1 MNFTEEPLF
10 IPCMGEQMVG
20 ILALPEVPA
29 DVGVV
34 LVVGGPQTRVG
45 SHRQF
50 VLLARTLVLAGY
62 AVLRFDYRGMGDST
76 GSQRAFD
83 AVNNDVAAAID
94 SLQAATSSVRRI
106 VLWGLCDAA
115 SAALLYWH
123 GTRDQRIAGF
133 CLVNPWVRSAATLA
147 RTQVKHYYGQRLFSD
162 DFWQKLLRGQV
173 GVGKAIG
180 GLINSL
186 RLSAKKPAVTEGVI
200 SFQARMLEAL
210 QACPAPMLAILS
222 GQDFVAR
229 EFVEYASTDPAW
241 SGVLT
246 LAKLTRHEI
255 PDADHT
261 FSSAQWRSQVEQAT
275 IHWLDQT
282 VR

>member
-1 MNFTEEPLF
+1 MKFTEEPLF
-10 IPCMGEQMVG
+10 ITCVGEQMLG
-20 ILALPEVPA
+20 ILALPKVPV

-50 VLLARTLVLAGY
+50 VLLARTFAQAGY

-76 GSQRAFD
+76 GTKRTFD
-83 AVNNDVAAAID
+83 AVDEDVAAAID
-94 SLQAATSSVRRI
+94 ALQTAAPAIRRI

-123 GTRDQRIAGF
+123 GTRDPRVAGF

-147 RTQVKHYYGQRLFSD
+147 RTQVKHYYGQRFLSA

-180 GLINSL
+180 GLMNSL
-186 RLSAKKPAVTEGVI
+186 RLSAKTPVAAGSET
-200 SFQARMLEAL
+200 SFQAKMLEAL
-210 QACPAPMLAILS
+210 QACPAPMLVILS

-229 EFVEYASTDPAW
+229 EFVEYASADPVW
-241 SGVLT
+241 SSFMT
-246 LAKLTRHEI
+246 QPKLTRHEI

-261 FSSAQWRSQVEQAT
+261 FSSAHWRSQVEQAT

>member
-1 MNFTEEPLF
+1 MSFAEEPLF
-10 IPCMGEQMVG
+10 IPCAGEQMLG
-20 ILALPEVPA
+20 ILALPKAPA

-50 VLLARTLVLAGY
+50 VLLARTLAQAGY

-83 AVNNDVAAAID
+83 AVDEDVAAAID
-94 SLQAATSSVRRI
+94 ALQAATPAIRRI

-115 SAALLYWH
+115 SAALLYWQ
-123 GTRDQRIAGF
+123 GTQDPRIAGF
-133 CLVNPWVRSAATLA
+133 CLANPWVRSAATLA
-147 RTQVKHYYGQRLFSD
+147 RTQVKHYYGQRLFSA
-162 DFWQKLLRGQV
+162 DFWKKLLRGQV
-173 GVGKAIG
+173 GIGKAIG
-180 GLINSL
+180 GLMNSL
-186 RLSAKKPAVTEGVI
+186 RLSAKTPAVAGSAI
-200 SFQARMLEAL
+200 SFQAKMLEAL
-210 QACPAPMLAILS
+210 QACPAPMLVILS

-229 EFVEYASTDPAW
+229 EFVEYASADPAW
-241 SGVLT
+241 SGVL
-246 LAKLTRHEI
+246 AQPKLTRHEM

-275 IHWLDQT
+275 IHWLAQT